1 MSFINFFTL
10 FCCHCHFTQIKR
22 NLFTLYLHLIND
34 NDTVFS
40 NLGLSL
46 LRLLALRIQYY
57 VKAPLE
63 CASVSWAAAGL
74 HTDLG
79 AFFFYSLPI
88 SQSLEWMR
96 SICEVPRPGLSTEVC
111 GIEVWIFR
119 DLSWNCSSVVSS
131 VCFGLLCSCK
141 VNHPLSL
148 RSLHPD
154 IELSSKDRHFT
165 GLLSVLASFLSLF
178 LRMLPLAYLTVRMV
192 LADEV

>member
-1 MSFINFFTL
+1 MIMILYFFKTWISLCYSTTL
-10 FCCHCHFTQIKR
+10 VHFSAT
-22 NLFTLYLHLIND
+22 TLA
-34 NDTVFS
+34 
-40 NLGLSL
+40 
-46 LRLLALRIQYY
+46 LLALRIQYY

-96 SICEVPRPGLSTEVC
+96 SICEVPRSGLSTEVC

-148 RSLHPD
+148 RPLHPD
-154 IELSSKDRHFT
+154 IELSSNDCHFT